1 MCVAGVNLTRLYTWQ
16 ESNSARTDRWAW
28 NVLQKS
34 CFSGEIKA
42 EHWAGLGLRDGL
54 AFGERIS
61 SLTSYL
67 PSHTARE
74 EIL

>member
-1 MCVAGVNLTRLYTWQ
+1 M
-16 ESNSARTDRWAW
+16 
-28 NVLQKS
+28 LQKS
-34 CFSGEIKA
+34 CFSGEMKA
-42 EHWAGLGLRDGL
+42 EHRAGLGLRDGL